1 MRPGTGSAVRRPIV
15 LLLCLSA
22 LAMVGASCGVGNG
35 SSGNQPAKLDAVRM
49 SVDALGSGLR
59 ALELIDTEGCCAP
72 GRLESSRKVYLT
84 SVQGLNTALG
94 PIAGLISGLR
104 LPPAVHSAQSKL
116 ESATLH
122 LVAETQRAVDT
133 IQNAK
138 PADFPALASKLDF
151 TKNGVVEELQAALDE
166 LRARGYDLGTLRL

>member
-1 MRPGTGSAVRRPIV
+1 MRRPIV

-22 LAMVGASCGVGNG
+22 LAMVGAGCEAGSG
-35 SSGNQPAKLDAVRM
+35 SSGNQPARLDAVRA
-49 SVDALGSGLR
+49 SVDALGAGLR
-59 ALELIDTEGCCAP
+59 ALELIDTQGCCTP
-72 GRLESSRKVYLT
+72 GQLESSRKLYLT

-104 LPPAVHSAQSKL
+104 LPPAVHSAQQRL
-116 ESATLH
+116 ESAALQ

-138 PADFPALASKLDF
+138 PADFPGLASTLDF
-151 TKNGVVEELQAALDE
+151 TKNDVVEQLQAALDE
-166 LRARGYDLGTLRL
+166 LRAKGYDLGTLGIGR